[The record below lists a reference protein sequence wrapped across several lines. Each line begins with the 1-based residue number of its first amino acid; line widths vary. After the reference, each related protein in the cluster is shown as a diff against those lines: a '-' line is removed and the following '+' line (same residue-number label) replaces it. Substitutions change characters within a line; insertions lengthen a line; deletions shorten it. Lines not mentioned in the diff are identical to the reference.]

1 MPANRHAL
9 IRYKTIDQCLQN
21 RRRKWT
27 LEDLM
32 EKVSDALYEYEGSP
46 NPISKRTIQLDIQA
60 MRSDKLGYNAPIIVK
75 DKKYYTYE
83 DATYSITNIP
93 LTDQDLD
100 KLGDAID
107 FLKQF
112 NGFSH
117 FKELSGM
124 VHKLEDHIV
133 SVKRNKQPIIDFE
146 SNPDLK
152 GIEYLDLLYKAIL
165 DQKVITITY
174 KSFKAKE
181 AAVFS
186 FNAFLLKEFN
196 NRWFVIGN
204 KSKDATI
211 LNLAL
216 DRIEDVVVEDKKSL
230 RPKDFD
236 PSNFFKDVIGVT
248 VNQGQLP
255 EKISF
260 WVGKE
265 NAPYVVT
272 KPFHSS
278 QVIIEENER
287 GTIFEIAV
295 KINYEL
301 ERVLLGYGEHLE
313 VLGPR
318 RLRNKMKKKLQ
329 MAADLYKDFE

>member
-75 DKKYYTYE
+75 EKKYYTYE
-83 DATYSITNIP
+83 DAYYSITNIP

-124 VHKLEDHIV
+124 VHKLEDHII
-133 SVKRNKQPIIDFE
+133 SAKRNKQPIIDFE
-146 SNPDLK
+146 TNPDLK
-152 GIEYLDLLYKAIL
+152 GIEYLDVLYKAIL
-165 DQKVITITY
+165 DQKVITISY
-174 KSFKAKE
+174 KSFKARE
-181 AAVFS
+181 ATVFS

-216 DRIEDVVVEDKKSL
+216 DRIEDVVVEDAKKSV

-248 VNQGQLP
+248 VMQGQLP
-255 EKISF
+255 EKIRF
-260 WVGKE
+260 FVVKE
-265 NAPYVVT
+265 NSPYVVT

-278 QVIIEENER
+278 QVIIEENEK
-287 GTIFEIAV
+287 GMIFEITV
-295 KINYEL
+295 KLNYEL
-301 ERVLLGYGEHLE
+301 ERVLLGYGESLE
-313 VLGPR
+313 VLSPR
-318 RLRNKMKKKLQ
+318 RLRNRIKKKLQ
-329 MAADLYKDFE
+329 LAFERYGE